1 MDPIHLSFIH
11 RFEPGASFNSPL
23 LLLHGTGANEDD
35 LLPLGRELSPGAAR
49 LSPRGQVDEHG
60 MPRFFRRL
68 SEGVFDEA
76 DLRRRVDDLAQF
88 VGEARAAY
96 GIAAPIAVGFSNG
109 ANMAAA
115 MLLQRPEALAG
126 AVLFRAMTPFRQM
139 PVAALRATPVLILSG
154 SNDPIVRAD
163 DAAGLAAAL
172 TRSGA
177 AVKHEIVL
185 GGHGLTRKD
194 VMLARAWLDHI
205 ETKAAA

>member
-1 MDPIHLSFIH
+1 MDSRRLSFVH
-11 RFEPGASFNSPL
+11 RFEPGMSSNLPL

-49 LSPRGQVDEHG
+49 LSPRGQVSEHG

-88 VGEARAAY
+88 VGESRAAY

-109 ANMAAA
+109 ANIAAA
-115 MLLQRPEALAG
+115 MLLQRPEVLAG
-126 AVLFRAMTPFRQM
+126 AVLLRAMTPFRQM
-139 PVAALRATPVLILSG
+139 PVADLRATPVLILSG
-154 SNDPIVRAD
+154 SNDPIVRPG
-163 DAAGLAAAL
+163 DAAGLAAGL

-177 AVKHEIVL
+177 AVTHEIVP
-185 GGHGLTRKD
+185 GGHGLSQKD
-194 VMLARAWLDHI
+194 VTLARAWLDHI

>member
-1 MDPIHLSFIH
+1 MDTRRLSFVH
-11 RFEPGASFNSPL
+11 RFEPGTSLNPPL

-35 LLPLGRELSPGAAR
+35 LMPLGRELSLGAAR
-49 LSPRGQVDEHG
+49 LSPRGQVSEHG

-109 ANMAAA
+109 ANIAAA
-115 MLLQRPEALAG
+115 MLVQRPEVLAG
-126 AVLFRAMTPFRQM
+126 AVLFRAMTPFRQLS
-139 PVAALRATPVLILSG
+139 VTDLRATPVLILSG
-154 SNDPIVRAD
+154 SNDPIVSAG
-163 DAAGLAAAL
+163 DAAGLAGSL
-172 TRSGA
+172 TKSGA
-177 AVKHEIVL
+177 AVTHEIVP
-185 GGHGLTRKD
+185 GGHGLTQRD
-194 VMLARAWLDHI
+194 VTLARAWLDHR

>member
-1 MDPIHLSFIH
+1 
-11 RFEPGASFNSPL
+11 
-23 LLLHGTGANEDD
+23 
-35 LLPLGRELSPGAAR
+35 
-49 LSPRGQVDEHG
+49 

-68 SEGVFDEA
+68 SEGVFDKA

-109 ANMAAA
+109 ANIAAA

-126 AVLFRAMTPFRQM
+126 AVLLRAMTPFRKM
-139 PVAALRATPVLILSG
+139 PVADLRATPVLILSG

-163 DAAGLAAAL
+163 DATGLAAGL

-177 AVKHEIVL
+177 VVTHETVP
-185 GGHGLTRKD
+185 GGHGLTQRD
-194 VMLARAWLDHI
+194 VTLARAWLERN
-205 ETKAAA
+205 ETKVAA